1 LQHKIGFLALLAAKK
16 RNSAEDTL
24 CPGHDNKLLDF
35 QIYTKTCNNKE
46 LKKMSKL
53 ETIARVA
60 VGIVVIGTLWPI
72 GLFGDD

>member
-1 LQHKIGFLALLAAKK
+1 
-16 RNSAEDTL
+16 
-24 CPGHDNKLLDF
+24 
-35 QIYTKTCNNKE
+35 
-46 LKKMSKL
+46 MSKL

>member
-1 LQHKIGFLALLAAKK
+1 MVHPAKV
-16 RNSAEDTL
+16 AETPHVRSEGIH
-24 CPGHDNKLLDF
+24 CPGHDNKLLHL
-35 QIYTKTCNNKE
+35 QNSYQNLQQQGVE
-46 LKKMSKL
+46 KMSKL